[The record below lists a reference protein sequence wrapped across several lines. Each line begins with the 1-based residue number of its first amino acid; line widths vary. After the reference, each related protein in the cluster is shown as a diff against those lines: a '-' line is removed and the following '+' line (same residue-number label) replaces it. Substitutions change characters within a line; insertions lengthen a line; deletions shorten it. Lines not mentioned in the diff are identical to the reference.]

1 LLLAAVTLGSSC
13 SSSPPTTGD
22 SLARA
27 QLAPTG
33 TMRIGLNLGN
43 TLLVQ
48 KSAKS
53 GEPEGVAVQV
63 ARELGARL
71 GVPITF
77 VTFPSPAV
85 LADAAKDK
93 AWDVAFLA
101 DDPARQAMIAF
112 SPAYVT
118 IEATYLVLAD
128 STYRNANEVDS
139 PGSRIAVSKGSAY
152 DLYLSRSL
160 RAAKLLQ
167 VDSTP
172 AALGKIRAGEAD
184 AVAGLRAMLADT
196 AATEPAYRVV
206 DGAFTSAQQ
215 SIGTLRGNEAATAY
229 VAAFVNDVKRS
240 GRIASILAEHRARG
254 LAVAP

>member
-1 LLLAAVTLGSSC
+1 MLGASC

-22 SLARA
+22 TLAKA
-27 QLAPTG
+27 QLAPNG

-48 KSAKS
+48 KSARS
-53 GEPEGVAVQV
+53 DEPEGVAVQI

-77 VTFPSPAV
+77 VTFPSPGA

-101 DDPARQAMIAF
+101 DDPARHALIAF
-112 SPAYVT
+112 SPPYVT
-118 IEATYLVLAD
+118 IEATYLVLAA
-128 STYRNANEVDS
+128 SRYRSAQDVDS
-139 PGSRIAVSKGSAY
+139 PGSRVAVSKGSAY

-160 RAAKLLQ
+160 RAAELLH
-167 VDSTP
+167 VNGTP
-172 AALGKIRAGEAD
+172 AALEKLRAGQAD

-196 AATEPAYRVV
+196 AATDRAYRVV

-215 SIGTLRGNEAATAY
+215 SVGTLRGNEAAAAY
-229 VAAFVNDVKRS
+229 VAAFVNDMKRS
-240 GRIASILAEHRARG
+240 GRIASILAEQKARG
-254 LAVAP
+254 LVVAP